1 MGASALAR
9 STLATVVPLYAVAQG
24 LAPVWVGL
32 LVALPN
38 ALPVA
43 LGTTA
48 GRHVDKGGA
57 GRWLLV
63 GAAGMASAPA
73 MLVAVPT
80 VPVLALAQLVLG
92 AFQLAAVLAAQAFV
106 ASLSR
111 DEAYERDFATY
122 GAVMSAGRL
131 MGPLLAGVAIDL
143 AGFRAGFAAALVGT
157 LVTMIGAAAL
167 WREAPAGSDE
177 GALIGATGATGATGS
192 ASGAGV
198 SAPAP
203 QRYGARQA
211 WRVVAVRLAVVASAG
226 VFVAISVR
234 QAFLPVLLESEG
246 FAATT
251 IGAVLSLGSL
261 ASVTVRPFTPWIAR
275 RLGGVAPTLVVTMS
289 VVGLGVGLLG
299 VAGSLPL
306 YALLSVMA
314 GLGTGVGLP
323 MSAVAIVRRVG
334 YGERATALGLRLA
347 SNRGAQLSAPI
358 VVGAV
363 IGATGFAAGF
373 GVAGA
378 VVAALAV
385 AATRLGRRYVRG

>member
-38 ALPVA
+38 ALPVV
-43 LGTTA
+43 LGITA
-48 GRHVDKGGA
+48 GRRVDRGGA
-57 GRWLLV
+57 GRWLLA

-73 MLVAVPT
+73 MLVAVPS
-80 VPVLALAQLVLG
+80 VPVLAVAQLVLG

-131 MGPLLAGVAIDL
+131 MGPLLAGAVIDL
-143 AGFRAGFAAALVGT
+143 AGFRAGFAAALLAT
-157 LVTMIGAAAL
+157 LATLLGAAAL
-167 WREAPAGSDE
+167 WREAPAGSDD
-177 GALIGATGATGATGS
+177 GASTGGTDAS
-192 ASGAGV
+192 SPSSGAGAAAA
-198 SAPAP
+198 APE
-203 QRYGARQA
+203 RYGAREA
-211 WRVVAVRLAVVASAG
+211 WREVAVRMAVVASAG

-261 ASVTVRPFTPWIAR
+261 ASVAVRPFTPWFAR

-323 MSAVAIVRRVG
+323 MSAVAIVRRVA

-358 VVGAV
+358 AVGAV
-363 IGATGFAAGF
+363 IGAAGFAAGF
-373 GVAGA
+373 AAVGV

-385 AATRLGRRYVRG
+385 AAGRLGRRYGRG

>member
-48 GRHVDKGGA
+48 GRYVDRGGA

-63 GAAGMASAPA
+63 GAAGMASGPA

-106 ASLSR
+106 AALSR

-122 GAVMSAGRL
+122 GAVMSAGR
-131 MGPLLAGVAIDL
+131 MVGPLLAGAVIDL
-143 AGFRAGFAAALVGT
+143 AGFRAGFGAALVTT
-157 LVTMIGAAAL
+157 LVTLIGAAAL
-167 WREAPAGSDE
+167 WREAPAGSD
-177 GALIGATGATGATGS
+177 GGS
-192 ASGAGV
+192 SADEADASRSSSAGD
-198 SAPAP
+198 APRPAP
-203 QRYGARQA
+203 ERYGARQA
-211 WRVVAVRLAVVASAG
+211 WREVAVRLAVVASAG

-299 VAGSLPL
+299 VAGSLPV
-306 YALLSVMA
+306 YALLSVTA

-334 YGERATALGLRLA
+334 FGQRATALGLRLA

-358 VVGAV
+358 VVGVV
-363 IGATGFAAGF
+363 IGAAGFVVGF
-373 GVAGA
+373 GVVGI

-385 AATRLGRRYVRG
+385 AAARLGRRYVRG